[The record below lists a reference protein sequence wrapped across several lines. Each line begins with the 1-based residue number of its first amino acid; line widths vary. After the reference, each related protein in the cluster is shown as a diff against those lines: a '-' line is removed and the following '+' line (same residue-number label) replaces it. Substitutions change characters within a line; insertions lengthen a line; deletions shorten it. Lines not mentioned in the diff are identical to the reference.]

1 MFNKDF
7 ISNLTTVF
15 AITLYSLSLQDIL
28 TILVLG
34 SAFIL
39 NIVTIIEK
47 VKRKKNYIREK
58 ENKDI

>member
-1 MFNKDF
+1 MFNRDF

-15 AITLYSLSLQDIL
+15 AVAIYSLSLQDIL

-34 SAFIL
+34 SAFVL
-39 NIVTIIEK
+39 NIVTIVEK
-47 VKRKKNYIREK
+47 MKRKKNYIKEK